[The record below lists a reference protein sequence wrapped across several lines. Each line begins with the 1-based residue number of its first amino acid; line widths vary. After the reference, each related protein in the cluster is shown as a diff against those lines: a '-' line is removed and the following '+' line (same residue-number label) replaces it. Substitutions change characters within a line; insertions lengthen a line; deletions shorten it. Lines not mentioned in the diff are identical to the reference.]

1 MKKLVF
7 VVIILFSIQ
16 TLGCIGGDM
25 ASVYKKVTL
34 SELKSQGPNDFPQV
48 IVEGVIDN
56 NSLDG
61 IHVIHD
67 NNTYMKGIPLKSWN
81 QSGFLANVMGHYNF
95 EGGRIKAHEVKIIL
109 SVFTEK
115 YVYQPNETI
124 NVHVEFDSAETGQ
137 GQIQV
142 LWTNNALGRALISE
156 TREETIKKDINGFD
170 FQVKT
175 PSCKEC
181 SSFKP
186 EIYFLNV
193 TVNINDRSFETYKTI
208 KLESESK

>member
-1 MKKLVF
+1 MKKIVF
-7 VVIILFSIQ
+7 VIIFIFSIQ

-25 ASVYKKVTL
+25 ASVYKEVTL

-61 IHVIHD
+61 INVTYD
-67 NNTYMKGIPLKSWN
+67 NFTYMKGIPLKSRN
-81 QSGFLANVMGHYNF
+81 QSGFLANVMGHYFF
-95 EGGRIKAHEVKIIL
+95 EGKRIKAYEVKVIL
-109 SVFTEK
+109 SIFTEK
-115 YVYQPNETI
+115 SVYQPNEII
-124 NVHVEFDSAETGQ
+124 NVHVEFDSAEAGQ

-142 LWTNNALGRALISE
+142 LWTNNSLDRALISE
-156 TREETIKKDINGFD
+156 KHDETIKKGINGFD

-175 PSCKEC
+175 PPCEKC
-181 SSFKP
+181 SSLKP

-193 TVNINDRSFETYKTI
+193 TVILNDRSFETYKTI